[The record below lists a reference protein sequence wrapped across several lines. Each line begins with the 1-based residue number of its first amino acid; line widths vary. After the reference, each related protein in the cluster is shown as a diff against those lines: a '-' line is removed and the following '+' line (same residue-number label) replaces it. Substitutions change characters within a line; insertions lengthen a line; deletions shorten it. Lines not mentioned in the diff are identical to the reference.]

1 MNIKHIKV
9 KDIQYSMARALPVF
23 RGYTVDVRL
32 QQFRKASPDS
42 GMEYVNFASPE
53 GDDLLEEYI
62 GTLDKNSAE
71 FQELAAYLL
80 TRG

>member
-1 MNIKHIKV
+1 MTEKKIKNNNTAN
-9 KDIQYSMARALPVF
+9 SMRKLPEF

-32 QQFRKASPDS
+32 QQFRKSDPSNKTIEFVDFS
-42 GMEYVNFASPE
+42 SPE

-62 GTLDKNSAE
+62 GTLEKNSTE
-71 FQELAAYLL
+71 FKEIATCLL